1 MRIRFSRTV
10 AVVYRVPTYTLFLK
24 TAQVFGRVIS
34 VDSGAKELER
44 STILLL
50 YQPSFDPA
58 VHAAYL
64 DIRWRP
70 LVQHLQ
76 HLLEY
81 FLYSTHQHQLS
92 QQFFKYFWPSFYS
105 RSLSPLLSPNVG
117 YLCRLGGIIFVLI
130 DLRRMGAL
138 YPGATVPACYG
149 HIVST

>member
-1 MRIRFSRTV
+1 MWTV
-10 AVVYRVPTYTLFLK
+10 ARKKWRDP
-24 TAQVFGRVIS
+24 S
-34 VDSGAKELER
+34 
-44 STILLL
+44 ILLL

-92 QQFFKYFWPSFYS
+92 QQFLNIFGR
-105 RSLSPLLSPNVG
+105 RSTLALCLLCS
-117 YLCRLGGIIFVLI
+117 LQ
-130 DLRRMGAL
+130 MW
-138 YPGATVPACYG
+138 ATSAA
-149 HIVST
+149 

>member
-1 MRIRFSRTV
+1 MTTQRSTSSRAGCKCAADLLAPAHSADIRFSRTV

-34 VDSGAKELER
+34 VDSGAKEMER

-92 QQFFKYFWPSFYS
+92 QQFLNIFGR
-105 RSLSPLLSPNVG
+105 RSTLALCLLCS
-117 YLCRLGGIIFVLI
+117 LQ
-130 DLRRMGAL
+130 MW
-138 YPGATVPACYG
+138 ATSAA
-149 HIVST
+149 